1 MVLLAWAVHSKTDSA
16 CCDLDAVRC
25 CIYAGA
31 ALPDTGGLKMFL
43 AVRLGADG
51 KDICAHV
58 LAVRGYGQPGRVN
71 LSTIGPTSAQRA
83 AETALQEVA
92 ATSTILAVMCTKS
105 FEHDVQSCDE
115 FR

>member
-1 MVLLAWAVHSKTDSA
+1 MLAWAVHSKADSA

-83 AETALQEVA
+83 AETACRRWRP
-92 ATSTILAVMCTKS
+92 VMCTKS